1 GVHLISCF
9 GLLTIV
15 ANTKA
20 IRFQNDPKSVVNGYT
35 TYFQPS
41 AKVEFVKRM
50 IPKKYTFAPSRG
62 PGRKTARK
70 MGRVYRTSRCA
81 RLPHGSEERP
91 VPTERHSMST
101 RSAKP
106 NSSKAAEDRP

>member
-50 IPKKYTFAPSRG
+50 IPKKYTLAPGHG
-62 PGRKTARK
+62 PEQKDTEENGKSLSNIA
-70 MGRVYRTSRCA
+70 A
-81 RLPHGSEERP
+81 RLLHGSEERP
-91 VPTERHSMST
+91 VPTQRHLMST
-101 RSAKP
+101 
-106 NSSKAAEDRP
+106 